1 MTAEAPVLTS
11 EAGAFQKLGDADLV
25 SAIGDGYDEAFEVF
39 YARYHADVLSFCR
52 HMLGSREDAEDAA
65 QQTFLAAYRQAH
77 AAAPPRHPRAW
88 LYTVARNRC
97 VTTLRAQRETSSD
110 TLEPA
115 TEGLA
120 EEVERRHELRE
131 LLGDIGRLPEDQ
143 RVALLLF
150 ELGALE
156 QSEIAEAIGCAP
168 KKVKALVYQARTTL
182 AHRAEARDAR
192 CMEIRQQL
200 ATLRGGTLNN
210 RALKHHLEI
219 CAGCAEYREEV
230 RRQRSRF
237 GLILPVIP
245 LAASHGGVLEAL
257 GIAHGASHAGGATAH
272 AGGATA
278 HAGGAT
284 AHAGGATAHAGGAT
298 AHAGGATAHAGLAR
312 IGGYATRPRI
322 AVLGLL
328 TAGAAA
334 TVLTLPGGHHRGQ
347 GAELGAPP
355 VHAAAAPPT
364 ATRQRSVL
372 AAYHSGRKTQS
383 HARVQP
389 RAAGGRTDGLLP
401 TGHGRSPRTAP
412 PPAGAP
418 PQTVQPHAHKTPA
431 AADPPKTESPS
442 PPSTKPS
449 PTTPITS
456 TPAPAPPSAPPAGA
470 CAPNG
475 QGGGN
480 AWGHC
485 KGPDGLPPPAEE
497 NRQGQGVPG
506 GPNHGPGG

>member
-1 MTAEAPVLTS
+1 MTAEAPVLIS

-97 VTTLRAQRETSSD
+97 VTTMRAQRETSSD
-110 TLEPA
+110 ALEPA

-219 CAGCAEYREEV
+219 CTGCAEYREDV

-245 LAASHGGVLEAL
+245 LAASHGRVLEAL
-257 GIAHGASHAGGATAH
+257 GIANGASHAGVAAH
-272 AGGATA
+272 AGGS
-278 HAGGAT
+278 
-284 AHAGGATAHAGGAT
+284 
-298 AHAGGATAHAGLAR
+298 AHAGLAR
-312 IGGYATRPRI
+312 FAGYATRPRI
-322 AVLGLL
+322 AALSLL
-328 TAGAAA
+328 TAGATAGLLI
-334 TVLTLPGGHHRGQ
+334 VPGGSERGHR
-347 GAELGAPP
+347 AEPAAPP
-355 VHAAAAPPT
+355 AQTAAAAAKA
-364 ATRQRSVL
+364 ATHSAVL
-372 AAYHSGRKTQS
+372 AAYHSGRMTQG
-383 HARVQP
+383 HTAAHPHPAARRTEGRVPAQQHVSPPNQP
-389 RAAGGRTDGLLP
+389 PVD
-401 TGHGRSPRTAP
+401 
-412 PPAGAP
+412 GAP
-418 PQTVQPHAHKTPA
+418 PQIVKPHTRQTPA
-431 AADPPKTESPS
+431 ATNPPKSGSPS
-442 PPSTKPS
+442 PPSAKPA
-449 PTTPITS
+449 PTPPTASTP
-456 TPAPAPPSAPPAGA
+456 TPAPPGAPPAGA
-470 CAPNG
+470 CGPKG

-480 AWGHC
+480 AWGLC

-497 NRQGQGVPG
+497 HTQGNGVPG
-506 GPNHGPGG
+506 GSNHQPGG